1 MDFGF
6 FMMSIALGAG
16 LAMDAFS
23 VSLAN
28 GLNEPCM
35 KLRRMC
41 GMAGVFSLF
50 QFAMPLI
57 GWVCVHTVMQYFQ
70 FFGKLIPWIALALLA
85 YIGGKM
91 LYEGITCKGEE
102 DCGCQAVGFSA
113 LLVQGVA
120 TSIDALSVGFTIAD
134 YNWLMALVCCI
145 VIAIVTFILCSIGL
159 LLGKTFGTKLAGKAS
174 IFGGSIL
181 IIIGLKIFIEGVFL
195 A

>member
-6 FMMSIALGAG
+6 FLMSIGLGAG

-35 KLRRMC
+35 RTRKMC
-41 GMAGVFSLF
+41 GVAGVFALF
-50 QFAMPLI
+50 QFAMPMI
-57 GWVCVHTVMQYFQ
+57 GWVCVHTVMQYFA
-70 FFGKLIPWIALALLA
+70 FFGKLIPWIALGLLA

-91 LYEGITCKGEE
+91 LHEGITCKGEE
-102 DCGCQAVGFSA
+102 DCECTAVGLSA

-120 TSIDALSVGFTIAD
+120 TSIDALSVGFTIAE
-134 YNWLMALVCCI
+134 YNWLMALVCGL
-145 VIAIVTFILCSIGL
+145 VIAIVTFILCLGGL

-174 IFGGSIL
+174 ILGGSIL
-181 IIIGLKIFIEGVFL
+181 LIIGIKIFVEGVFL